1 MRTLAL
7 LALSLS
13 LSVSASAARAAEI
26 SWKPWSREVLDR
38 AAAEHR
44 LVLLDVGAVWC
55 HWCHVMDEQTYRDP
69 AVVALVN
76 RGYLAVRVDQDA
88 DPALSARY
96 EAWGWPATVI
106 LRGDGVELVK
116 FKGYVPPQRMA
127 SLLEAVL
134 EDPTPGP
141 SAEVEPEP
149 EPAKNAVLG
158 AEVRQ
163 KLLARND
170 AAFDEPFAGWGD
182 GHKLVD
188 AAPAWLALSRA
199 DAG

>member
-1 MRTLAL
+1 MRALAL

-13 LSVSASAARAAEI
+13 VSASAGEI
-26 SWKPWSREVLDR
+26 AWKAWSRDVLDR

-69 AVVALVN
+69 AVVALVG

-116 FKGYVPPQRMA
+116 FQGYVPPQRMA

-134 EDPTPGP
+134 EDPT
-141 SAEVEPEP
+141 
-149 EPAKNAVLG
+149 
-158 AEVRQ
+158 
-163 KLLARND
+163 
-170 AAFDEPFAGWGD
+170 
-182 GHKLVD
+182 
-188 AAPAWLALSRA
+188 
-199 DAG
+199 